1 MLPDGRA
8 HVTAHITKFVMPG
21 LKREARLRADVPG
34 SNAFDSKAAR
44 KSWIARTSARRRAS
58 RFSPG
63 MTKRMDATLA
73 RKYPPDDLFQDLP
86 ADGLVGE
93 RGIAPPPAVLLHFLG
108 RGDKALRH
116 LGKIRVGVVQAEDQA
131 TGPDPAQG
139 ELLRTQIILKHPIV
153 ARRLGVM
160 DHPDRRKV
168 ADPYRQIVLGQHL
181 VQPPRP
187 LVPDGIEPAVD
198 RTKRRVAKPG
208 QEFIHRRHDIGVR
221 IEGAAREADIDGM
234 IFTKTTHQVLAP
246 ADHADRESA
255 REALAIGHHVGAH
268 AEIFLSAAGG
278 EPEADEDLVK
288 DQDDVALGADLP
300 QRLEPGAVGPAFEI
314 PAE

>member
-21 LKREARLRADVPG
+21 LKRGARLRAEVPG
-34 SNAFDSKAAR
+34 IHVFDSTAA
-44 KSWIARTSARRRAS
+44 KKTWMVGTSARRRAS
-58 RFSPG
+58 RFSPAV
-63 MTKRMDATLA
+63 TENERARLA

-93 RGIAPPPAVLLHFLG
+93 RSVAPPPAVLLHFLG
-108 RGDKALRH
+108 RGAKALRH

-181 VQPPRP
+181 
-187 LVPDGIEPAVD
+187 
-198 RTKRRVAKPG
+198 
-208 QEFIHRRHDIGVR
+208 
-221 IEGAAREADIDGM
+221 
-234 IFTKTTHQVLAP
+234 
-246 ADHADRESA
+246 
-255 REALAIGHHVGAH
+255 
-268 AEIFLSAAGG
+268 
-278 EPEADEDLVK
+278 
-288 DQDDVALGADLP
+288 
-300 QRLEPGAVGPAFEI
+300 
-314 PAE
+314 